1 MKILKRTSLNTA
13 LLVAILLLQMTKE
26 PPRIQASP
34 IQIAPA
40 VAQDLSLPAVHTPAV
55 HTVVPVPATVVE
67 TRTII
72 IAKDFSDSIDDPTAY
87 YKAKARHLRAALMKK
102 N

>member
-1 MKILKRTSLNTA
+1 MTILKRASVNTA
-13 LLVAILLLQMTKE
+13 LLVAILFLQLTKE
-26 PPRIQASP
+26 PPRIETSP
-34 IQIAPA
+34 IHITPA
-40 VAQDLSLPAVHTPAV
+40 VAQKPEAPAESPA
-55 HTVVPVPATVVE
+55 ATVTTTVE

-72 IAKDFSDSIDDPTAY
+72 IARDLSDSLDDPAAY